1 LETTRVTLAGFLLL
15 LLTATCMAL
24 ANVLM
29 KNGIAQAGGFAPSFS
44 APFSL
49 LNCMRVA
56 SAGSHGQ
63 Q

>member
-15 LLTATCMAL
+15 LLTATCKVL

-29 KNGIAQAGGFAPSFS
+29 KNGIAQAGFAPSFS
-44 APFSL
+44 ALSL